1 MKSAVARTM
10 VLEALKQPTPPSMAE
25 MTESSRVTAKKAKW
39 QRIKSVS
46 KQVIVTTFAVSIS
59 SFRELLG
66 SLTQR
71 TAKIGLVDPT
81 LKSRI
86 H

>member
-10 VLEALKQPTPPSMAE
+10 VLEALKQPTPPSMADT
-25 MTESSRVTAKKAKW
+25 TESSSVAAKNAKW

-46 KQVIVTTFAVSIS
+46 KQVIVTTFAVCIVT
-59 SFRELLG
+59 FLELLG
-66 SLTQR
+66 PLTQR
-71 TAKIGLVDPT
+71 TARIGLVNPP
-81 LKSRI
+81 LKSRL